1 MHISLDRKSRGRKQP
16 RQRNDVV
23 AVEPEPVG
31 QLEPARD
38 AAIAFALAIMVH
50 QTAPPLP
57 AQGGLV
63 AARDQARILHR
74 DHRLVIVSVERPGLD
89 LALRA
94 LTAVEQQMKRVQAV
108 IAAGADVGPMPL
120 VARRVHWVP
129 TANSSP

>member
-1 MHISLDRKSRGRKQP
+1 
-16 RQRNDVV
+16 
-23 AVEPEPVG
+23 
-31 QLEPARD
+31 
-38 AAIAFALAIMVH
+38 MVH

-94 LTAVEQQMKRVQAV
+94 LTAVEQHMKRVQAV
-108 IAAGADVGPMPL
+108 IAAGADVVQLRLELRRAHRLHSAISISSSAISHPFRSTCARSGDPTIRTGL
-120 VARRVHWVP
+120 VLLMC
-129 TANSSP
+129 T